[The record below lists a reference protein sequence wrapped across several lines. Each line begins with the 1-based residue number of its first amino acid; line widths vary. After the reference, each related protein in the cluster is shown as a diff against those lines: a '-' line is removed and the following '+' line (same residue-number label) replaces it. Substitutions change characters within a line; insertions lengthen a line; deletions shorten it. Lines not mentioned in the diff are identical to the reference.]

1 MKKTV
6 ISAMLLSLIT
16 FGANAQKEK
25 QAHGYPIDPVP
36 FTSVKVTDSFWGQRL
51 KASREVT
58 ILWHSANVKKQGATK
73 TLKWQHIRVK
83 TTK

>member
-36 FTSVKVTDSFWGQRL
+36 FTSVKVTDSFWT
-51 KASREVT
+51 ASK
-58 ILWHSANVKKQGATK
+58 SQP
-73 TLKWQHIRVK
+73 
-83 TTK
+83 